1 MKTTSALYQ
10 LFPDIVIG
18 RDVEIATD
26 KNGVDTITAWRR
38 SEPQPSVEQ
47 LAAVEAQLAA
57 QESALATMRAGLI
70 TAWEQTFTAGE
81 RSFFKSIFDDALAAF
96 DRGDIVAA
104 RDIVA
109 TAPSISSAVDAKQ
122 AFIVGLFPK
131 LTANE

>member
-1 MKTTSALYQ
+1 MKTTAALYQ
-10 LFPDIVIG
+10 LFPNIVIG

-38 SEPQPSVEQ
+38 AEPQPSVEQ

-81 RSFFKSIFDDALAAF
+81 RSFFKSIFNDALAAF
-96 DRGDIVAA
+96 DRGDIAGCKE
-104 RDIVA
+104 IVA
-109 TAPSISSAVDAKQ
+109 TAPSLSADLDAKK
-122 AFIVGLFPK
+122 AFVVGLFPK
-131 LTANE
+131 SPNE

>member
-1 MKTTSALYQ
+1 MKTTEALYQ

-26 KNGVDTITAWRR
+26 KNGVDTITAWHRA
-38 SEPQPSVEQ
+38 EPQPSVEQ

-70 TAWEQTFTAGE
+70 AAWEQTFTAGE

-96 DRGDIVAA
+96 DRGDIAAA

-109 TAPSISSAVDAKQ
+109 TAPSISLAVDAKQ
-122 AFIVGLFPK
+122 AFIVSLFPE
-131 LTANE
+131 LTPNE